1 MTAEVLNSPRRKRPP
16 AFGSTSRSAR
26 RVPVGWRV
34 GLLALPVMFCLAH
47 LTFGANQTAA
57 ALWFTAILGLTLSV
71 TLASPLRQGLF
82 DLAPTWPLVTLFLAV
97 IGVALWSLTPFLP
110 GGAHPLYG
118 WSGLSV
124 GAGSID
130 RGATVVEVA
139 KLLGLAAAFM
149 AGALQSVK
157 RSYAHATL
165 EGVVWTGGVYAA
177 ISLIMFLSG
186 AQVAEGAR
194 LSGGFLSANSG
205 ATVFGVLVVLS
216 LSVFLRGWKRTEGL
230 GVSRRLTKTS
240 VPLSCLSLCS
250 VCLIL
255 TASRMGLAATVAAL
269 AVLLLWETASSR
281 QGRAAV
287 WTGAFVLI
295 AIGLV
300 LVLGGNDLL
309 WTRIDV
315 LDADTDVRGEILAT
329 HWQAFLASPLFGYGL
344 GTFDAINTQFMS
356 AENIGA
362 TWAIRATHN
371 VYLQWLEEAGIF
383 GAVPMFLLIGFIV
396 LMSLAR
402 ALGGQSK
409 GLHRG
414 LACASLIVLVH
425 GLTDYA
431 LQVPSIA
438 GFWAFLLGL
447 GFALGQGRG

>member
-1 MTAEVLNSPRRKRPP
+1 MTAEVLDSPRRKRSA
-16 AFGSTSRSAR
+16 AFGSSSRTER
-26 RVPVGWRV
+26 RVSPGSRLV
-34 GLLALPVMFCLAH
+34 LLILPVIFCLAH

-57 ALWFTAILGLTLSV
+57 ALWFTTILGLALIV
-71 TLASPLRQGLF
+71 TLASPFRRGLF
-82 DLAPTWPLVTLFLAV
+82 DLAPTWPLITLFLAV
-97 IGVALWSLTPFLP
+97 IGIALWSLTPFLT

-118 WSGLSV
+118 WAGIAV
-124 GAGSID
+124 GAGSVD
-130 RGATVVEVA
+130 RGATAVEIA
-139 KLLGLAAAFM
+139 KLLGLAAAFLV
-149 AGALQSVK
+149 GALHGVRRIYGQ
-157 RSYAHATL
+157 ATL
-165 EGVVWTGGVYAA
+165 EGVVWAGGVYAA

-186 AQVAEGAR
+186 VQVAEGAR

-205 ATVFGVLVVLS
+205 ATIFGVLVVLA
-216 LSVFLRGWKRTEGL
+216 LSVFLRGWRRTEGL

-287 WTGAFVLI
+287 WTGAFVLV

-300 LVLGGNDLL
+300 LVLVGNDLL

-315 LDADTDVRGEILAT
+315 IDADADIRGEILAT

-356 AENIGA
+356 AENIDT
-362 TWAIRATHN
+362 TWSIRAVHN
-371 VYLQWLEEAGIF
+371 VYLQWLEEAGIV
-383 GAVPMFLLIGFIV
+383 GAAPMFLLVGLV
-396 LMSLAR
+396 LVMTLMR
-402 ALGGQSK
+402 ALGGQGK

-414 LACASLIVLVH
+414 LLCASLVVLVH

-447 GFALGQGRG
+447 GFAFGQGRS

>member
-16 AFGSTSRSAR
+16 AFGSSSRAER
-26 RVPVGWRV
+26 RIPLGWRV
-34 GLLALPVMFCLAH
+34 GLLALPSVFSLAH
-47 LTFGANQTAA
+47 VAFGANQTAA
-57 ALWFTAILGLTLSV
+57 ALWFTAILGLALTV

-82 DLAPTWPLVTLFLAV
+82 DLAPTWPLISLFLAV
-97 IGVALWSLTPFLP
+97 IVVALWSVTPFLP

-118 WSGLSV
+118 WAGMSG
-124 GAGSID
+124 GTGSID
-130 RGATVVEVA
+130 GGATVVEIA
-139 KLLGLAAAFM
+139 KLLGLAAAFL
-149 AGALQSVK
+149 AGALQGLR
-157 RSYAHATL
+157 RSYGQATL
-165 EGVVWTGGVYAA
+165 EGVVWGGGVYAA
-177 ISLIMFLSG
+177 ISLIIFLSG
-186 AQVAEGAR
+186 AQVAEASR

-205 ATVFGVLVVLS
+205 ATTFGILIVLS

-230 GVSRRLTKTS
+230 GASRRLTRTA
-240 VPLSCLSLCS
+240 VPLSALALCS

-287 WTGAFVLI
+287 WTGSAFLI
-295 AIGLV
+295 SIGLV

-315 LDADTDVRGEILAT
+315 IDADADIRGEILAT

-356 AENIGA
+356 AENIDT
-362 TWAIRATHN
+362 TWSIRAVHN
-371 VYLQWLEEAGIF
+371 VYLQWLEEAGIV
-383 GAVPMFLLIGFIV
+383 GAAPMFLLVGLV
-396 LMSLAR
+396 LVITLTR
-402 ALGGQSK
+402 ALGGQGK

-414 LACASLIVLVH
+414 LLCASLVVLVH

-447 GFALGQGRG
+447 GFAFGQGRG